1 MWAARGRSHA
11 LPLLRKL
18 PESSAP
24 HNFFDLFAADKKIR
38 EKKTKAKKKYK
49 KIQNECCG
57 PSYKRLM
64 PFRIIIRDQ

>member
-38 EKKTKAKKKYK
+38 EKKQKQKKNIKKFKMNAADHHTK
-49 KIQNECCG
+49 
-57 PSYKRLM
+57 
-64 PFRIIIRDQ
+64 D